1 MHDAPVKELAWVPE
15 MNLLVTG
22 SWDKTLSDHIAS
34 DIKWY
39 SQHLVKQLAAGNG
52 WDGGTKAK
60 SKSGKGPES
69 GVDSAHATGDQ
80 SATPTS
86 MAPSQN
92 LTPSAVSGWL
102 VSRTMDVS
110 SDEMDI
116 DLTRGLHFS
125 HSVKAFGSNVY
136 NLNLTLM
143 WKRTRMCITA
153 IK

>member
-1 MHDAPVKELAWVPE
+1 
-15 MNLLVTG
+15 MNR
-22 SWDKTLSDHIAS
+22 
-34 DIKWY
+34 
-39 SQHLVKQLAAGNG
+39 LAAAQDAFVIGETCNWKRFYLTPAEVSNG